1 MDKRELQDY
10 LWLRRNIDQL
20 EEQLYRL
27 EVEATRITTRLS
39 HLPKGGEAR
48 TMEDIVIDMVEVD
61 EKINAN
67 LQESYKLMHKIE
79 TAIESLP
86 QEWRYLMRA
95 RYIEGKTFE
104 RIAADINY
112 SYRHVIRM
120 HGWALRELRKTC
132 PTMSY

>member
-1 MDKRELQDY
+1 MDKRELQNY

-27 EVEATRITTRLS
+27 GVEATRITTRLS

-48 TMEDIVIDMVEVD
+48 TMEDIVLDMVEVD

-86 QEWRYLMRA
+86 EREQYLMRA
-95 RYIEGKTFE
+95 RYIEGKGWE
-104 RIAADINY
+104 QIAVDMCY
-112 SYRHVIRM
+112 CWQHVHKI
-120 HGWALRELRKTC
+120 HAHALRLIKRCE
-132 PTMSY
+132 